1 MEWHA
6 RLLEELVYE
15 RVRLHVDLLDL
26 IDFERDLC
34 ESIARAFPAGDREPG
49 QDEAVA
55 HTLIDR
61 AFRRVEQEWR
71 RERAASSL
79 LCPLCELPFDCP
91 APEPDSAARRTGECP
106 A

>member
-1 MEWHA
+1 MEWHEH
-6 RLLEELVYE
+6 LLEELVYE
-15 RVRLHVDLLDL
+15 RVRLHVDFLDL

-34 ESIARAFPAGDREPG
+34 ESITRALPRGGVDSG

-71 RERAASSL
+71 RERAALSL
-79 LCPLCELPFDCP
+79 LCPLCELPFECP
-91 APEPDSAARRTGECP
+91 ARDELPERTGEP
-106 A
+106 GG